1 MPTLTINGRSVTV
14 GDEFLSL
21 SPEQQDDTVDE
32 IAASMGGASQPE
44 ATPKIPQ
51 TNMSDA
57 AREFASFASNAT
69 QNPQVAAPAYDGGT
83 FDALTEGSHAGAFF
97 GYDDELG
104 AAFNAPFHAAADWY
118 QGRGFDVGDAYTRL
132 QKQLEGRK
140 EGRREAHP
148 IASLTGEVAG
158 GLALGNPGTQ
168 AVTKVL
174 PAGKVTTAAAEG
186 ALYGGLYGSGEAK
199 PGERLEGAA
208 TGAGI
213 GALTGG
219 VLQGVGNKI
228 ATRGAQKAANAATP
242 SSDELGGAAQQLY
255 RASEAEGVMLKAPAI
270 QRLGANMKVAAG
282 RVNDKLRPKTAGF
295 VDDIDDMVS
304 GDMTLEAFDEL
315 RKSLNAELKTASP
328 DDARTLTSMKRVV
341 DAFSDNLQ
349 PSSFTGDAQRAVGFL
364 KQARETWAK
373 KAKTETIEKILDMA
387 EVNGAGK
394 YTQSGFANAVRQEMR
409 ALYKSIQKGREKG
422 WTKEEIALIR
432 QMAQGGSN
440 SKIVNLF
447 AKFAPRGVGSIAA
460 GQFVGSALPGMGNIL
475 MPMAGHI
482 AGEAADRGA
491 MAAAQAL
498 RTGAATG
505 TVPRVPRQ
513 LAQGVA
519 PFIGGA
525 TAANMGVP
533 RLLEPSPRR

>member
-1 MPTLTINGRSVTV
+1 MAGPW
-14 GDEFLSL
+14 EKY
-21 SPEQQDDTVDE
+21 
-32 IAASMGGASQPE
+32 GGAAAAPAGPWQKYGGQQQPQSAA
-44 ATPKIPQ
+44 AT
-51 TNMSDA
+51 
-57 AREFASFASNAT
+57 EFANFASNAT
-69 QNPQVAAPAYDGGT
+69 QNPVSSAPAYDGGAM
-83 FDALTEGSHAGAFF
+83 DALTEGSHAGVFF

-118 QGRGFDVGDAYTRL
+118 KGDGFDVGGAYSRL
-132 QKQLEGRK
+132 QKQLDDRK
-140 EGRREAHP
+140 GARREAHP
-148 IASLTGEVAG
+148 VASLTGEVAG
-158 GLALGNPGTQ
+158 GLALGKPGTQ

-186 ALYGGLYGSGEAK
+186 GLYGGLYGSGEAK
-199 PGERLEGAA
+199 PGERLEGGL

-213 GALTGG
+213 GAVTGG
-219 VLQGVGNKI
+219 VLQGAGNRI
-228 ATRGAQKAANAATP
+228 ATRGAQRAANQAAP
-242 SSDELGGAAQQLY
+242 SSDDLASASQQMY
-255 RASEAEGVMLKAPAI
+255 RASENEGVRLKAPAM
-270 QRLGANMKVAAG
+270 QHLGTNMKLVAG
-282 RVNDKLRPKTAGF
+282 RVNEKLRPKTAGF
-295 VDDIDDMVS
+295 VDDIDSAFS
-304 GDMTLEAFDEL
+304 GDMSLAEFDEF
-315 RKSLNAELKTASP
+315 RQTLNAELKTAG
-328 DDARTLTSMKRVV
+328 DNDRRTLTAMKKVV
-341 DAFSDNLQ
+341 DAFADNLQ
-349 PSSFTGDAQRAVGFL
+349 PGSFTGDAQRAVGFL
-364 KQARETWAK
+364 KQAREGWARS
-373 KAKTETIEKILDMA
+373 AKTETIEKILDMA

-409 ALYKSIQKGREKG
+409 ALYKAIQKGRERG
-422 WTKEEIALIR
+422 WTKQEVALIR
-432 QMAQGGSN
+432 QMASGGSN

-475 MPMAGHI
+475 MPLAGHV

-505 TVPRVPRQ
+505 TAPTVPRQ
-513 LAQGVA
+513 LARGVA